1 MAFGFYDPKRL
12 DRTRLL
18 SFGFMPVVSMDRKV
32 NKFADWTI
40 EKKKYW
46 KPVQMVGRHV
56 LRFTPLGSSKNS
68 EESLFEVE
76 LRRRTLTQDGVI
88 DSRGNV
94 VDMTKINQDWEKN
107 NPRAASPTQGEE
119 RRESMGGSL
128 KNDLPRSKHHRRS
141 FSQPPEDIARLMK
154 GAREEASWGGKKKI
168 FDGGDGVGGDDMELV
183 VGNFKGEMRQMDMEG
198 REEQAAAENVIER
211 GVRKMSDAI
220 EGLFDSNNKDKD
232 KDKDIATLEE
242 TRDIL
247 GGEQTDDDLSVVG
260 EEGFEDET

>member
-1 MAFGFYDPKRL
+1 
-12 DRTRLL
+12 
-18 SFGFMPVVSMDRKV
+18 
-32 NKFADWTI
+32 
-40 EKKKYW
+40 
-46 KPVQMVGRHV
+46 
-56 LRFTPLGSSKNS
+56 
-68 EESLFEVE
+68 
-76 LRRRTLTQDGVI
+76 
-88 DSRGNV
+88 
-94 VDMTKINQDWEKN
+94 
-107 NPRAASPTQGEE
+107 
-119 RRESMGGSL
+119 MGGSL
-128 KNDLPRSKHHRRS
+128 KNDLPRSKDHRRS

-154 GAREEASWGGKKKI
+154 GAREEASWGGKQKI

-232 KDKDIATLEE
+232 KDNDIATLEE

-260 EEGFEDET
+260 EEGFEDETDDEAGVEEIIKSKEEPLRQRTKSG